1 MIQVEIEKRLKRFHL
16 RSKFAVGDELVSL
29 FGPSGSGKS
38 LTLQSIAGLIK
49 PDAGRIL
56 IGNRVV
62 FDSVHGIN
70 LSPQKRRVGYVFQ
83 DYALLPHL
91 TVSQNIG
98 YGLQQVSKDE
108 RAHKVTEMIRLMRLE
123 GLESH
128 RPSEISGGQ
137 RQRVALARALIIEP
151 SILLLDEPFSALDSP
166 IRSKLRAE
174 LLQILSGLS
183 ITTILVTHNLEEA
196 YTLSEKMIVYDEGQ
210 VLQIGDRDDVLNRPS
225 SRPVARFTGAK
236 NIFEGIVVGAN
247 DEYLEIESE
256 GFRVHAP
263 PYGRTVGEKVEY
275 CIRPEHIML
284 VRPDRKP
291 GESVKENQLEGRIV
305 QEISHGGSVTLLFKI
320 AAFRKT
326 DDYDLQIEVPL
337 HVHQRLRLDDRKE
350 WMVSL
355 KKSCIH
361 VFDAAMPRSQP
372 ETENVLVKGK

>member
-1 MIQVEIEKRLKRFHL
+1 MIEVNVEKRLKGFHL
-16 RSKFAVGDELVSL
+16 RSKFAAGDELVSL

-49 PDAGRIL
+49 PDAGQIL
-56 IGNRVV
+56 IGDQVV
-62 FDSVHGIN
+62 FDSARGIN

-98 YGLQQVSKDE
+98 YGLHKLSNGERERKVAEMVS
-108 RAHKVTEMIRLMRLE
+108 LMRLN
-123 GLESH
+123 GRESY
-128 RPSEISGGQ
+128 RPGELSGGQ
-137 RQRVALARALIIEP
+137 RQRIALARALIIEP
-151 SILLLDEPFSALDSP
+151 SILLLDEPFSALDSA

-174 LLQILSGLS
+174 LLQILRGLN

-196 YTLSEKMIVYDEGQ
+196 YTLSEKMVVYDAGQ
-210 VLQIGDRDDVLNRPS
+210 VLQVGDRDEVLHRPA

-236 NIFEGIVVGAN
+236 NIFEGVIVEAN
-247 DEYLEIESE
+247 DDYLEIESD

-263 PYGRTVGEKVEY
+263 PYRRSKGEKVEY

-284 VRPDRKP
+284 LRPDRIS
-291 GESVKENQLEGRIV
+291 GERVKENQLAGSIV
-305 QEISHGGSVTLLFKI
+305 QEINHGGSVTLLFKI
-320 AAFRKT
+320 AAFT
-326 DDYDLQIEVPL
+326 NDDDYDLQIEVPV
-337 HVHQRLRLDDRKE
+337 HVHQQLRLANRKE

-361 VFDAAMPRSQP
+361 VF
-372 ETENVLVKGK
+372 